1 MLKVANPVLAQQCFV
16 NEYVKHLFQKK
27 KEKKSIILSTEVF
40 IVLFTVFFYYSNIL
54 SLVVLKLCLTLNK
67 NQIFSWCWIR
77 AQKTYHTRAVNG
89 ILLFKKPWVMGLHS
103 FQIIFLRL
111 EMLIDYITSL
121 LLSPLLTVLIKG
133 KVCIGVLVPKQLWW
147 EVTRSGRSAD
157 FAKSANGKEILTEI
171 PTAVWKRGHKAPV
184 LWSYTKWGSNRQLLP
199 SLKWRLSQW
208 NQCTP

>member
-1 MLKVANPVLAQQCFV
+1 MSTWSTCFR
-16 NEYVKHLFQKK
+16 KK
-27 KEKKSIILSTEVF
+27 KKKKSIILSTEVF

-89 ILLFKKPWVMGLHS
+89 ILLFKKPWVMCLHS

-147 EVTRSGRSAD
+147 EVTRSGRNAD
-157 FAKSANGKEILTEI
+157 FAKSANGKKILTEI